1 MTSYENVA
9 VAENAIDGTQDDG
22 RNEREVLVEELRGRS
37 RIYRLL
43 YRLYYWPFSQDEL
56 DAIDI
61 DELEEL
67 SHCEDAPLMAAG
79 FNDMYRHLRR
89 RHTGTREELNADF
102 TRSFMGGA
110 TYKGLAC
117 QPYASLFIS
126 DKGQIMGEP
135 RNRARA
141 TYKRHRVKLADGVDL
156 PEDHLSFECEFM
168 AVLGERAADALEAGR
183 SREAAELLD
192 EQQAFLSQ
200 QMLTWTDRFFNLS
213 AELVRSRFYRGVVR
227 MTKGFLDSEAA
238 TIRQQVEAVEEL
250 RAA

>member
-1 MTSYENVA
+1 MELDEMT
-9 VAENAIDGTQDDG
+9 
-22 RNEREVLVEELRGRS
+22 EVSEDQQGELEEEELTPREELADEMRERS

-43 YRLYYWPFSQDEL
+43 YRLYHWPFSQEEL
-56 DAIDI
+56 DAIDV

-67 SHCEDAPLMAAG
+67 SHLEESPLMAAG

-89 RHTGTREELNADF
+89 RHTGTREDLNADF

-110 TYKGLAC
+110 TYKGLSC
-117 QPYASLFIS
+117 QPYASLFLS

-141 TYKRHRVKLADGVDL
+141 AYKRHRIRLAEGVDL

-168 AVLGERAADALEAGR
+168 AVLGDRAADALEKGLDD
-183 SREAAELLD
+183 EAYELLA
-192 EQQAFLSQ
+192 EQRDFLVN

-213 AELVRSRFYRGVVR
+213 AELVRSRFYRGVVKL
-227 MTKGFLDSEAA
+227 TKGFLDSEPDTIAQQAA
-238 TIRQQVEAVEEL
+238 AIKELQEA
-250 RAA
+250 